1 MAVPNQFANTP
12 NGSTIPLAKLDQN
25 FNYIENQIND
35 LSVVTSFSG
44 GSTGLLPATAT
55 TGIITLTGRLNV
67 ANGGTG
73 ATTASGAM
81 TNLLPAQTGQNG
93 KFLTTDGN
101 GNLSWATS
109 GSSGVTGV
117 ANGGTGLTAIP
128 VAGQI
133 LIGNGTGYTLS
144 TLTAGTGISIAN
156 TAGGITINA
165 TGGGGTGTVTS
176 VGLSGGTT
184 GFTVSGT
191 PITTNG
197 TFTLGGILGGANGG
211 TGQSSTAGALTA
223 LLPAQSGATTGQVL
237 TSNGTTANWATNG
250 SGSGT
255 VNSGTL
261 NQVAYY
267 AANGTAVSGNANV
280 TTTSAGNLIA
290 AGTIAATQG
299 LSIGPSGSPYL
310 NVTSSIFTIGNGTQ
324 GAINLSAAGINML
337 SETVF
342 WGFGVFPN
350 QPFVVFKNSLNN
362 TTIGTITF
370 DALGSAFEV
379 RGGSGIIISSNLTNG
394 NFTIT
399 GAGFQPGGGL
409 WTATSDAR
417 VKSNVAPY
425 QLSVADL
432 ETLNP
437 VTYTYNGL
445 YGTVNNGKTHHG
457 FIAQDVLNTP
467 FQSMVDTY
475 TYEDKETNTSTEIY
489 SINTTQLVFALLNA
503 VKELNQRIAALEAK

>member
-44 GSTGLLPATAT
+44 GSTGLLPATAS

-73 ATTASGAM
+73 ANTASGAM
-81 TNLLPAQTGQNG
+81 TNLLPAQTGQGG

-117 ANGGTGLTAIP
+117 ANGGTGLTATP
-128 VAGQI
+128 VAGQL

-197 TFTLGGILGGANGG
+197 TFTLGGILGVANGG

-280 TTTSAGNLIA
+280 TTTSAGNLTA

-299 LSIGPSGSPYL
+299 LSIGPSGSLYL
-310 NVTSSIFTIGNGTQ
+310 GVTSSAIDIGAAGQT
-324 GAINLSAAGINML
+324 INLDGAGINML
-337 SETVF
+337 NLTVF
-342 WGFGVFPN
+342 WGFGLFPN
-350 QPFVVFKNSLNN
+350 QPFVVFKNTGG
-362 TTIGTITF
+362 TTLGTITF
-370 DALGSAFEV
+370 DGLGNAFEV
-379 RGGSGIIISSNLTNG
+379 GGGSGTIISSNLTNG

-409 WTATSDAR
+409 WTTTSDAR

-475 TYEDKETNTSTEIY
+475 THEDKETNTSTEIY